1 MNVHVAITGISFR
14 RRSNFTLSTA
24 LLSDV
29 DHRASDGRAQSQG
42 LFEERGLL
50 LAGLAGRRPFRGR
63 NSGFRS

>member
-1 MNVHVAITGISFR
+1 
-14 RRSNFTLSTA
+14 

-29 DHRASDGRAQSQG
+29 DHRASDGRAQSHG

-50 LAGLAGRRPFRGR
+50 LAGLAGRCPFRGR